1 MKLKYLVTLFTSIA
15 LLTPLGAQAIT
26 IPTSTCSIS
35 NNVCISGGYSAYQL
49 PTGQTT
55 GILQLVTSPTI
66 NDIENILINNSR
78 VGNVQLG
85 SFLAPNDQTTMTV
98 TFAGGSTATFSNPLY
113 TDWTDNGN
121 ALARSYIT
129 EAGNSVSKTLTSN
142 QLDIATDYFL
152 NHTFSNGTQTWQ
164 LASDPNIATINLVN
178 GQIKVGLDGLLNPAN
193 FLNILFAGQVTAP
206 QNAQASEVVKV
217 SINGGSSQ
225 YLYSFSATDTGY
237 QTADGTQSY
246 NGRYTDQTVPEPTT
260 LLLLGFG
267 FIGLAYMHRH
277 NKREQA
283 IVA

>member
-15 LLTPLGAQAIT
+15 LLTPLGAQAFAV
-26 IPTSTCSIS
+26 PTSTCSIS

-49 PTGQTT
+49 PQGQTT
-55 GILQLVTSPTI
+55 GILQLVSSPTI
-66 NDIENILINNSR
+66 NDIENILINNTR

-121 ALARSYIT
+121 DLARSYIT
-129 EAGNSVSKTLTSN
+129 AAGNSVSQTLTSN
-142 QLDIATDYFL
+142 QLDIATEYFL

-164 LASDPNIATINLVN
+164 LASDPNIANINLVN

-206 QNAQASEVVKV
+206 SNAQASEVVKV
-217 SINGGSSQ
+217 TYNGSSQ
-225 YLYSFSATDTGY
+225 YLYSFSAKATGY
-237 QTADGTQSY
+237 QTGDGTQSY
-246 NGRYTDQTVPEPTT
+246 NGQYTAQTIPEPTT

-267 FIGLAYMHRH
+267 FIGLGYMHRH